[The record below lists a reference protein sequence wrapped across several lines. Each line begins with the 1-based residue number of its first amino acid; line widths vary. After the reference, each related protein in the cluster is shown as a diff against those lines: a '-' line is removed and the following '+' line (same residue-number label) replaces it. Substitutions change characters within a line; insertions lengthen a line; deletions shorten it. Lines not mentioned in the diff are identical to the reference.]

1 VFSYRRITE
10 KQRAGKN
17 TYSDML
23 FLTVLLATA
32 ITGYLCE
39 FLRLAAI
46 RELAYPMYYVHLVSV
61 FFLLVYFP
69 YSKLSHVIYR
79 TLAMIRE
86 SAEPRNTAVA
96 A

>member
-1 VFSYRRITE
+1 
-10 KQRAGKN
+10 
-17 TYSDML
+17 ML

-39 FLRLAAI
+39 SLRLAAI

-79 TLAMIRE
+79 TLAMVRE
-86 SAEPRNTAVA
+86 SAAPQN
-96 A
+96 